1 LLLFSP
7 QGCYKV
13 GHFMEVVLA
22 TIWIYRV
29 AFRRTLEL
37 LAANWTVIFAPLA
50 YSMILSL
57 ATWILG
63 PLGLIGGIILRVL
76 EAACASSALFLI
88 ENIVRMGK
96 VSFGD
101 FTKGFSVY
109 LGDILIIFFI
119 LWVPMLL
126 VREVAT
132 STPQGPAILLFVQLL
147 LYVIF
152 NPVPEL
158 IYQTRASGLG
168 LLSASYEFI
177 VENWIEWFVPN
188 VAIVIAG
195 YWLLIWFD
203 VPASYLP
210 SLLYIFFLY
219 SLFFLLLTFLM
230 IFRGLVFSELNG
242 TTRRSRAYRYR
253 ARSD

>member
-1 LLLFSP
+1 
-7 QGCYKV
+7 
-13 GHFMEVVLA
+13 MEIVLA

-29 AFRRTLEL
+29 AFRRTVEL
-37 LAANWTVIFAPLA
+37 LSANLPVIFAPLA
-50 YSMILSL
+50 YSVILSL
-57 ATWILG
+57 ATTLFGGLW
-63 PLGLIGGIILRVL
+63 LIGGIIVTAIT
-76 EAACASSALFLI
+76 AACASSALYLI

-96 VSFGD
+96 VSVGD
-101 FTKGFSVY
+101 FTRGFSVY
-109 LGDILIIFFI
+109 LWEILGIAFI
-119 LWVPMLL
+119 LWIPMMLL
-126 VREVAT
+126 SEVAA
-132 STPQGPAILLFVQLL
+132 SSPQGPAIILFVELLF
-147 LYVIF
+147 YVIL

-158 IYQTRASGLG
+158 IYQTRTSGVA

-188 VAIVIAG
+188 VAIGIAA
-195 YWLLIWFD
+195 YWLLIWLD

-210 SLLYIFFLY
+210 TFFRFFL
-219 SLFFLLLTFLM
+219 LFAVFGLLLTFLM